1 MLNEDWLMRSVVFW
15 LLVVLSLGCYHV
27 QSVAVKWPPVFFQG
41 PWASQIVDGIRCQS
55 ASLSLEV
62 FVFTSEIPPIVT
74 DCVSAPIEE
83 AGLCQL
89 GFSPLK
95 TSKNLTKFTTTNFHF
110 PLLLCRIIKH
120 CSLVNEMPS
129 IIIKVILIFLPLQQ
143 ISRDLVKI
151 GKLSKRP

>member
-1 MLNEDWLMRSVVFW
+1 MLNEDWFMRSVVFW
-15 LLVVLSLGCYHV
+15 LLVVLSLGCYHIQIV
-27 QSVAVKWPPVFFQG
+27 TVKWPHVFFQG
-41 PWASQIVDGIRCQS
+41 PWASQIVDGIRCQTV
-55 ASLSLEV
+55 SLSLQV

-95 TSKNLTKFTTTNFHF
+95 TSKNLTKFTTTNLHS

-129 IIIKVILIFLPLQQ
+129 IIIQVSLIFLSLQK